1 MKKLLIRIG
10 MVLAM
15 LVVLNWVYATWFFEK
30 DLRKHSDIVELSWD
44 VIDDSC
50 RIIYLGESSN
60 NHYGDEE
67 TNHRKI
73 SDFTADYFPTVK
85 MGDLTK
91 SASHAQTYLYMLK
104 HIPASSSVETVVV
117 TMNMRSFGPLWIY
130 SKLETALR
138 KQLVLLEDHPPL
150 VNRFLLA
157 FKAYPIKTADEWD
170 ELVLEHWRNDTFNIP
185 NLPWY
190 NVADWNYAKYT
201 YGWYDANGEKDW
213 DVTSLACHYIK
224 TYAYVIKDDNPR
236 VKDFDAIVEL
246 CRQRGWNLIFNLMAE
261 NVDKAN
267 ELVGNDLML
276 LFRLNR
282 DFLLKRYGNLD
293 GVTVVNNFSLV
304 RDVNFIDQDWTTEHY
319 YEEGRRI
326 IADHLALA
334 LRDFYPDD
342 YRNPDSLKMDTGHYL
357 LSGTKTLDR
366 QNPYSMTLVLT
377 ADSIRPDWDMVNVAF
392 EIKQADSLDKTI
404 FAVEKLDVQGE
415 KSVDSYVV
423 NEHVQKNG
431 TWDFATFTLPID
443 STFRTAQKT
452 KMYVHNFSDSPV
464 QIRNLDVSFRPAY
477 LKARVKAQS
486 YKSEDFHNG
495 E

>member
-1 MKKLLIRIG
+1 
-10 MVLAM
+10 M

-30 DLRKHSDIVELSWD
+30 DLRKHSPIVELSWQ
-44 VIDDSC
+44 VTDDSC

-60 NHYGDEE
+60 SHYGDEE
-67 TNHRKI
+67 QCHRKI
-73 SDFTADYFPTVK
+73 SDFTADYFPMVK

-91 SASHAQTYLYMLK
+91 EASHAQTYLYMLK

-170 ELVLEHWRNDTFNIP
+170 ELVFEHWRNDTFNIP

-190 NVADWNYAKYT
+190 NAADWNYAKYT
-201 YGWYDANGEKDW
+201 YGWYDANGERDW
-213 DVTSLACHYIK
+213 DVTALACHYIK

-246 CRQRGWNLIFNLMAE
+246 CRQRGWNLVFNLLAE

-267 ELVGNDLML
+267 ELVGKDLML

-282 DFLLKRYGNLD
+282 DYLLERYGNME
-293 GVTVVNNFSLV
+293 GVTVVNNLSLV

-326 IADHLALA
+326 IADHLASA
-334 LRDFYPDD
+334 LRDFYPED
-342 YRNPDSLKMDTGHYL
+342 YLSPNSLKMDTGHYYL
-357 LSGTKTLDR
+357 GGERTLDR
-366 QNPYSMTLVLT
+366 QNPYSMALVLT
-377 ADSIRPDWDMVNVAF
+377 ADSIRPDWKMVNVAF
-392 EIKQADSLDKTI
+392 EIMQQEDLGKPI
-404 FAVEKLDVQGE
+404 FAVEKHNAQGE
-415 KSVDSYVV
+415 VVFDSYAV

-443 STFRTAQKT
+443 STFRTAQKI
-452 KMYVHNFSDSPV
+452 KLYVHNFSDSPV
-464 QIRNLDVSFRPAY
+464 QIRNLDVSFRPSY